1 MRGAERREKKNQPL
15 TQTVSVLHPRSPS
28 PSYPSAQQSA
38 AGEGGGGD
46 QSNGKRAPIAD

>member
-38 AGEGGGGD
+38 AGEGGD